1 MNLTSKGLREICAV
15 ILETQSDLPVRGNVG
30 RRGGLWWTCRHCW
43 TLTQRGEMCWHRIPV
58 NELCRLLQK
67 RKKEK
72 STEEQAHHAVS
83 GYMSSKLAAAHI
95 DEAKCNKRSS
105 GVHDKRQKNES
116 NSTGVWGENNETN
129 KRKRTRHKIVC
140 KITELYRIGPSCP
153 GRVE

>member
-30 RRGGLWWTCRHCW
+30 RRGGLWWGTVGLW
-43 TLTQRGEMCWHRIPV
+43 PSGEKCVDTVFQLMNSVDCSK
-58 NELCRLLQK
+58 K

-72 STEEQAHHAVS
+72 STEEQAHHTVS